1 MCTGYDPVH
10 MPTALLGDTAH
21 RMSTGLTQHLARKA
35 SKQVYVSY
43 SLPNTNN
50 SLALLVENRIKGD
63 MAAFLGKF

>member
-43 SLPNTNN
+43 SLPKTHN